1 MNTKMRSLL
10 MCLLGAGSLSLASG
24 AAFAQENNTYTVL
37 FKQVQDSQQ
46 VVVATTQTAF
56 SVATYGEAASVS
68 FPVTFQGLDPASADT
83 SFPNISVTYQ
93 SASEHAVADSPVPR
107 PDGSGFFPVC
117 QGKGAEPPDDPD
129 CKWPGEGGGDSRVES
144 LSGSGFVFLDP
155 VNSVLRFL
163 VVRDT
168 GNWAI
173 CDVTLPID
181 DQEQACIDGDFT
193 SPATVA
199 NGPYFVL
206 NDVQYLPV
214 APTLLLFGPAVL
226 GLLALRRRR
235 AGRIAG

>member
-10 MCLLGAGSLSLASG
+10 ICLLGAGSLSLTSG
-24 AAFAQENNTYTVL
+24 AAFAQEENTYTVL
-37 FKQVQDSQQ
+37 FKQLQDDQQ

-56 SVATYGEAASVS
+56 SVEEYGEDATVN
-68 FPVTFQGLDPASADT
+68 FPVTFQGLDPASADAT
-83 SFPNISVTYQ
+83 FPGLSVSYV
-93 SASEHAVADSPVPR
+93 SAAEHAVAESPVPR

-117 QGKGAEPPDDPD
+117 QGKGAEPPDPED
-129 CKWPGEGGGDSRVES
+129 CKWPGEGGGGSRVQS
-144 LSGSGFVFLDP
+144 LSGSGLVILEDGALF
-155 VNSVLRFL
+155 RFL

-181 DQEQACIDGDFT
+181 EQEQACIDGDFT

-199 NGPYFVL
+199 NGAYFVL